1 MRTLVLLRGA
11 PGCGKSTW
19 IREHGLQNYAISAD
33 ELRKMHASP
42 TLQPD
47 GSIAI
52 PQNNDKAVWATLF
65 QILENRM
72 ERGDFTVIDACNS
85 KTAEMTR
92 YRDLAHQYR
101 YRIYC
106 VDFTGIPMDE
116 AKRRNKLREPLKWVP
131 DEYIERVYSRFETQQ
146 IPSGITRVAPEEF
159 EDTVYTKPFDMSQY
173 KRIVHIGDIHGCYD
187 KLMEALPN
195 GIEDDT
201 GYIFLGDYCDRGPD
215 SAKVIEFLLSI
226 YKKPN
231 VCLLEGN
238 HERHLWAWA
247 NDKVS
252 RSKEF
257 KYKTRPQLERAGIQK
272 KDVRELYRRMRQ
284 CSWYKFHGRHVLCTH
299 AGLSDFSLLGRLD
312 FVASYQMLYG
322 VGQYEDIET
331 CAKSF
336 DNMFEYTCQIFGH
349 RNKAGEMLTKMGVT
363 GVCLEGGVERGGE
376 LRTATLY
383 IKEYGFHT
391 MEFDCY
397 PNPLPDQPQ
406 VDTVPSE
413 ENVLIHDLVGKM
425 RESKLIQE
433 KRFGHISSFNFTRK
447 AFSDKKWNDL
457 TTKARGLFIDT
468 INNKIV
474 ARGYDKFFAIGER
487 EETRIVSLEHKIA
500 FPVDIYIKSNG
511 FLGMVS
517 YDHATGQLF
526 TTTKSSPDG
535 PMADLFRTKI
545 PDWQRQRMEDYLIDH
560 DVTLLFEVIDP
571 VNDLHIITY
580 HRDDIVLLDAVS
592 NTLDPEFMPYDELAE
607 LATQLNCTIKGKYV
621 PSKAYTMAGFK
632 AAVEDVENID
642 TDSIEGVVFRDA
654 NGLMLKQKTAFYNE
668 WKKLRFVATTVLKT
682 GYLRQPSILTTPM
695 ENYFYAFVKT
705 LYKRDDI
712 KTDIISLRQMF
723 YKEYPQ
729 FEGVEDDDET

>member
-19 IREHGLQNYAISAD
+19 IKEHGLQNYAISAD
-33 ELRKMHASP
+33 ELRKMYASP
-42 TLQPD
+42 ILQPD

-52 PQNNDKAVWATLF
+52 AQNNDKAVWATLF

-116 AKRRNKLREPLKWVP
+116 AKRRNKLRESLKWVP

-146 IPSGITRVAPEEF
+146 IPSGVTRVAPEEF
-159 EDTVYTKPFDMSQY
+159 EDVVYTKPFDMSQY
-173 KRIVHIGDIHGCYD
+173 KKIVHIGDIHGCYD

-257 KYKTRPQLERAGIQK
+257 EYKTRPQLETAGIQK

-284 CSWYKFHGRHVLCTH
+284 CSWYKYHGRHVLCTH

-322 VGQYEDIET
+322 VGKYEDVER

-336 DNMFEYTCQIFGH
+336 DCMYEFTYQVFGH
-349 RNKAGEMLTKMGVT
+349 RNETGEMLTKMGDANI
-363 GVCLEGGVERGGE
+363 CLEGGVERGGE
-376 LRTATLY
+376 LRTATF
-383 IKEYGFHT
+383 ETGEFSPPT
-391 MEFDCY
+391 MKFDCY

-406 VDTVPSE
+406 VEVVPSE
-413 ENVLIHDLVGKM
+413 ESVTIHDLVAKM

-433 KRFGHISSFNFTRK
+433 KKFSHISSFNFTRK
-447 AFSDKKWNDL
+447 AFADKKWNNL

-468 INNKIV
+468 VNNKIV

-487 EETRIVSLEHKIA
+487 EETKIVSLEHKIA

-535 PMADLFRTKI
+535 PMADLFRAKI

-571 VNDLHIITY
+571 VNDPHIITY
-580 HRDDIVLLDAVS
+580 HRDDIILLDAVS

-607 LATQLNCTIKGKYV
+607 LATQLNCTVKGKYV
-621 PSKAYTMAGFK
+621 PSKTYTMGGFK
-632 AAVEDVENID
+632 AIVEDVENID

-654 NGLMLKQKTAFYNE
+654 NGLMLKQKTNFYNE

-712 KTDIISLRQMF
+712 KTDIISLREMF
-723 YKEYPQ
+723 FKEYPQ
-729 FEGVEDDDET
+729 FRGVEDDDET